1 MKTSNPKLRVLC
13 GLVVGGLMVA
23 GGSALADDVESYRIP
38 RSPGAHSAADGELVD
53 VQIKVDGANAPLYF
67 RPGTWDKH
75 YFQAFQGRNYSVV
88 LHNNTDRRIGVLVAV
103 DGLNVV
109 NGERSSM
116 SRNESMY
123 VLDPRE
129 TTEIRGW
136 RTSLRDIRRF
146 LFVDEE
152 RSYAERT
159 GQANGDMGWI
169 RVLAFNEQNRWGWIN
184 GSKYRDE
191 LEKSSPNSPPSA
203 RGQAAPEASN
213 DVRRETAQ
221 RMDGAAPES
230 APGTGWGDQ
239 RYDPVRRVEFMA
251 ERNATDRITLRY
263 EYASGLR
270 ALGIV
275 TRSRGRVWEREQ
287 GQMGFAK
294 PPRW

>member
-13 GLVVGGLMVA
+13 GLVVGGLLVA
-23 GGSALADDVESYRIP
+23 GGSALADDIESYRVP
-38 RSPGAHSAADGELVD
+38 RATQAHSAADGELVD
-53 VQIKVDGANAPLYF
+53 VQIKVDGGAAPLFF

-75 YFQAFQGRNYSVV
+75 YFQAFQGRNYSIV
-88 LHNNTDRRIGVLVAV
+88 LRNNTDHRIGVLVAV

-123 VLDPRE
+123 VLDARE

-146 LFVDEE
+146 VFVDEE

-169 RVLAFNEQNRWGWIN
+169 RVLSFQEQGQWGWN
-184 GSKYRDE
+184 RGPKYRDE
-191 LEKSSPNSPPSA
+191 LEKSAPMMPAPRAEN
-203 RGQAAPEASN
+203 APEASG
-213 DVRRETAQ
+213 DARRSAS
-221 RMDGAAPES
+221 RIDGAAPES
-230 APGTGWGDQ
+230 SPGTGWGDQ
-239 RYDPVRRVEFMA
+239 RYDPVRRVQFLA
-251 ERNATDRITLRY
+251 ERSATDHIALRY
-263 EYASGLR
+263 EYAKGLR
-270 ALGIV
+270 ALGINIA
-275 TRSRGRVWEREQ
+275 RRGRVWEREQ
-287 GQMGFAK
+287 GQLGFAK

>member
-1 MKTSNPKLRVLC
+1 MKTSIPKLRVLC

-23 GGSALADDVESYRIP
+23 GGSALADDIESYRVP
-38 RSPGAHSAADGELVD
+38 RSTQAHSAADGALVD
-53 VQIKVDGANAPLYF
+53 VQIKVDGATAPLFF

-75 YFQAFQGRNYSVV
+75 YFQASQGRNYSIV

-169 RVLAFNEQNRWGWIN
+169 RVLAFQEQSRWGLN
-184 GSKYRDE
+184 RGPKYRDE
-191 LEKSSPNSPPSA
+191 LEKAPQSTPSP
-203 RGQAAPEASN
+203 RGQNAPEASDN
-213 DVRRETAQ
+213 RRETAQ

-230 APGTGWGDQ
+230 NPGTGWGDQ
-239 RYDPVRRVEFMA
+239 RVDPVRRVEFMA

-275 TRSRGRVWEREQ
+275 TGRRTRVWEREQ
-287 GQMGFAK
+287 GQVGFAK